1 MQEARS
7 MNAPPEN
14 PPKKVSPLFLI
25 LGSVAIVALVGFV
38 VYTMTVGAKNK
49 PKPLTAAEQEKR
61 KEELLA
67 GRTKGG
73 GTESGSESEAEKEF
87 AWSEIVIPQGRSPF
101 VPGGAAK
108 LDGNTPAEAPPTGPQ
123 PGETPPPTGPTPPSG
138 APPAGG
144 GSPPPSGAIPPVTGP
159 PTGGPFPPGGGGP
172 VPGGPVVTGPPA
184 GQAPTPPPS
193 RLDRTNSFFRGLY
206 PRSEDALQRP
216 RRSDPSPPPDL
227 RLTGTVV
234 GSDGRPT
241 AIVADGEDRYFVR
254 PGQQLNV
261 QGRSMRVL
269 SVDRAKVVLQDER
282 GAVTLQANG
291 GAAQ

>member
-1 MQEARS
+1 

-14 PPKKVSPLFLI
+14 PPGKVSLFVLI
-25 LGSVAIVALVGFV
+25 GVPALVLLL
-38 VYTMTVGAKNK
+38 VGGGAYLLFSSKSK
-49 PKPLTAAEQEKR
+49 PKPVTAEDQAKR
-61 KEELLA
+61 KAELLA
-67 GRTKGG
+67 GRARGG
-73 GTESGSESEAEKEF
+73 SSAESGAESEAEKEF
-87 AWSEIVIPQGRSPF
+87 TWSEIVIAQGRSPF
-101 VPGGAAK
+101 VPGSAART
-108 LDGNTPAEAPPTGPQ
+108 DGRTPAEQPPPTGPQ
-123 PGETPPPTGPTPPSG
+123 PGETQPPTGATPPSG

-144 GSPPPSGAIPPVTGP
+144 GAPPPSGGIPPVTGP
-159 PTGGPFPPGGGGP
+159 PTGGPFPSGTGGP
-172 VPGGPVVTGPPA
+172 TPGGPVLSGPPA
-184 GQAPTPPPS
+184 EQAPTPPPPS

-206 PRSEDALQRP
+206 PRAEDVLQRP
-216 RRSDPSPPPDL
+216 RRSDPSAPPDL
-227 RLTGTVV
+227 RVTGTVV

-241 AIVADGEDRYFVR
+241 AIVADGENRYFVR